1 MFLHVCSNR
10 TTPTPSVSGDGGSSK
25 GGGDEEEDEYNPN
38 VEDSDDDERTIAK
51 EEDQVGTGLLIILD
65 IFPASKGSG
74 YAGI

>member
-51 EEDQVGTGLLIILD
+51 EEDQVGQGY
-65 IFPASKGSG
+65 FSSG
-74 YAGI
+74 HFSGKQG